1 MSAPLCAP
9 HRSRSGKISNTT
21 TAVRSDPLWYWSA
34 LARPYPQPRL
44 LRSGPTGTRSAHC
57 RQLSCASGCPLHRRH
72 AAADRPD
79 KLDSS
84 RDTHHMRT
92 AAARQPGYP

>member
-44 LRSGPTGTRSAHC
+44 LRSGPTGTRSAH
-57 RQLSCASGCPLHRRH
+57 

-84 RDTHHMRT
+84 RDAHHMRQDQFQQL
-92 AAARQPGYP
+92 RYVI